1 MVNVVRRYVD
11 YLKERRHIRSTLR
24 LDNDNF
30 W

>member
-1 MVNVVRRYVD
+1 MANFFDRLSEYR
-11 YLKERRHIRSTLR
+11 KERRHIRDTLR